1 MSREFLA
8 PMNAKRKERYR
19 PTKREQGVVV
29 VRRVSDPTPTPK
41 ELEQAFIE
49 ALSQDSTYK
58 PTVRDERA
66 RKFYGITNNLEQA
79 IAEAKRLDIERKEN
93 GEEKY
98 RRTGWKLP
106 KR

>member
-1 MSREFLA
+1 
-8 PMNAKRKERYR
+8 MNPKVKERYK

-29 VRRVSDPTPTPK
+29 VRRVTDPKPSAE

-49 ALSQDSTYK
+49 ALSQASTYK

-66 RKFYGITNNLEQA
+66 RKFYGITNDLEQA

-98 RRTGWKLP
+98 RRTG
-106 KR
+106 

>member
-29 VRRVSDPTPTPK
+29 VRRVSDPIPSAE
-41 ELEQAFIE
+41 ELAQAFIE

-66 RKFYGITNNLEQA
+66 RKFYGITNNLERA
-79 IAEAKRLDIERKEN
+79 IAESKRLDIERKEN

-98 RRTGWKLP
+98 RRTG
-106 KR
+106 

>member
-8 PMNAKRKERYR
+8 PMNPKRKERYR

-66 RKFYGITNNLEQA
+66 RKFYGLTNDLDQA
-79 IAEAKRLDIERKEN
+79 IAEAKRLDQERKEN

-98 RRTGWKLP
+98 RRTG
-106 KR
+106 

>member
-29 VRRVSDPTPTPK
+29 VRRVSDPIPSAE
-41 ELEQAFIE
+41 ELAQAFIE

-66 RKFYGITNNLEQA
+66 RRFYGITNNLEKV
-79 IAEAKRLDIERKEN
+79 IAEVKQDTERRKEN
-93 GEEKY
+93 GEHTY
-98 RRTGWKLP
+98 WRTG
-106 KR
+106 

>member
-8 PMNAKRKERYR
+8 PMNPKVKERYR

-29 VRRVSDPTPTPK
+29 IRRVSDPTPTPK

-66 RKFYGITNNLEQA
+66 RKFYGIANNLEQA
-79 IAEAKRLDIERKEN
+79 ITEVKQDTERRKEN
-93 GEEKY
+93 GEHTY
-98 RRTGWKLP
+98 WRTGWKLP
-106 KR
+106 KI

>member
-1 MSREFLA
+1 
-8 PMNAKRKERYR
+8 MNAKRKERYR

-29 VRRVSDPTPTPK
+29 VRRVSDPIPSAE
-41 ELEQAFIE
+41 ELAQAFIE

-98 RRTGWKLP
+98 RRTG
-106 KR
+106 

>member
-29 VRRVSDPTPTPK
+29 VRRVSDPTPSTK
-41 ELEQAFIE
+41 ELEQALIE
-49 ALSQDSTYK
+49 ALSQASTYK

-66 RKFYGITNNLEQA
+66 RRFYGITNNLEKV
-79 IAEAKRLDIERKEN
+79 IAEVKQDTERRKEN
-93 GEEKY
+93 GEHTY
-98 RRTGWKLP
+98 WRTG
-106 KR
+106 

>member
-8 PMNAKRKERYR
+8 PMNPKVKERYR

-29 VRRVSDPTPTPK
+29 IRRVTDPIPTPK

-49 ALSQDSTYK
+49 ALSQASTYK

-66 RKFYGITNNLEQA
+66 RKFYGLTNDLEQA
-79 IAEAKRLDIERKEN
+79 VAEAKRLDIERKEN

-98 RRTGWKLP
+98 RRTG
-106 KR
+106 

>member
-98 RRTGWKLP
+98 RRTG
-106 KR
+106 